1 MPTPPNNLN
10 SRREFLGILT
20 RGSAAIAVGGV
31 LGALLWER
39 RAAEHSTDRAQ
50 KPTHAGHHGTGD
62 KDTSTVHWQDQLP
75 SSLPAH
81 ATVWQ
86 IDPLRCIQCGKCATA
101 CVLTPSAVKCF
112 HAHAI
117 CGYCDLCTGYF
128 EAQAPALNTAA
139 ENQQCP
145 TAAIKRKFVEDP
157 YYEYV
162 IDQPLCIGCAK
173 CVKGCNTY
181 GNGSLYLQIEQ
192 HRCVGCNQCAIG
204 QVCPSGAIQR
214 VAVQTPY
221 IATKVRGT

>member
-1 MPTPPNNLN
+1 MPHETEN
-10 SRREFLGILT
+10 SRREFLGLLT
-20 RGSAAIAVGGV
+20 RSTAALAVGGV

-39 RAAEHSTDRAQ
+39 RAATPVAKNAADRAQ
-50 KPTHAGHHGTGD
+50 TPTPSGHGN
-62 KDTSTVHWQDQLP
+62 KSTVHWQDQLP
-75 SSLPAH
+75 SSPSTH

-86 IDPLRCIQCGKCATA
+86 IDPLLCIQCGKCATT

-145 TAAIKRKFVEDP
+145 TAAIQRKFVEDP

-192 HRCVGCNQCAIG
+192 HRCAGCNQCAIA
-204 QVCPSGAIQR
+204 QACPSGAIQR
-214 VAVQTPY
+214 VTVDKPY
-221 IATKVRGT
+221 LATKVRGT